1 MVGVMK
7 VQDENVSEE
16 EVLKIQ
22 DAVKNRQPVD
32 FYCYTLTLE
41 QKQRFQ
47 NILNVFLKECDESY
61 LFNCLS
67 YCLFELLDN
76 ASKANAKRIFF
87 QEQNLNINDASD
99 YQSGMKIFKENLADN
114 KEHYKEELAT
124 GKLQVHLQLSADD
137 VICVSVSNNTK
148 ITNSEYK
155 RIQDKIEKTKF
166 YNDVSDAFADIDQ
179 TEGSGLGIITIMIM
193 LKKLGLDTNCLKF
206 STSEDET
213 IASIV
218 IPKESLLDVDEI
230 DELSEL

>member
-1 MVGVMK
+1 MK
-7 VQDENVSEE
+7 VEEENVSEQ
-16 EVLKIQ
+16 EVLTIRK
-22 DAVKNRQPVD
+22 AVEARQPVD

-41 QKQRFQ
+41 QKKRFQ
-47 NILNVFLKECDESY
+47 TILSIFLDACNESF

-87 QEQNLNINDASD
+87 QEQNLNINDAAD
-99 YQSGMKIFKENLADN
+99 YQNGMKNFKSNLSDN
-114 KEHYKEELAT
+114 KEHYKEELAS
-124 GKLQVHLQLSADD
+124 GRLQVHLQLSADD
-137 VICVSVSNNTK
+137 VICVSVTNNTK
-148 ITNSEYK
+148 ITNAEYK
-155 RIQDKIEKTKF
+155 RIQDKIEKTKQ

-213 IASIV
+213 IASII
-218 IPKESLLDVDEI
+218 IPKDSLLDVDEI

>member
-1 MVGVMK
+1 MK
-7 VQDENVSEE
+7 VVEENVSEQ
-16 EVLKIQ
+16 EVFQIKE
-22 DAVKNRQPVD
+22 AVKKRQPID

-47 NILNVFLKECDESY
+47 SILQIFLDECNESF

-87 QEQNLNINDASD
+87 QEQNLNINDESD
-99 YQSGMKIFKENLADN
+99 YSSGMKNFKENLSEN
-114 KEHYKEELAT
+114 KEHYKEELAA
-124 GKLQVHLQLSADD
+124 GRLQVHLQLSADD
-137 VICVSVSNNTK
+137 VISLAVTNNTK
-148 ITNSEYK
+148 ITSAEYR
-155 RIQDKIEKTKF
+155 RIQDKIEKTKR
-166 YNDVSDAFADIDQ
+166 YTEVSDAFADIDQ

-193 LKKLGLDTNCLKF
+193 LKKLGLNTDCLKF

-213 IASIV
+213 IASII

-230 DELSEL
+230 DELTEL

>member
-1 MVGVMK
+1 MK
-7 VQDENVSEE
+7 VEYEGIREE
-16 EVLKIQ
+16 DVTAIRA
-22 DAVKNRQPVD
+22 AVQERKPVD

-47 NILNVFLKECDESY
+47 QILSIFLDACNESF

-87 QEQNLNINDASD
+87 QEQKLNINDDAD
-99 YQSGMKIFKENLADN
+99 YQSGMRSFKENLSDN
-114 KEHYKEELAT
+114 KEHYKEELSS
-124 GKLQVHLQLSADD
+124 GRLQVHLQLSADD

-148 ITNSEYK
+148 ITSAEYK
-155 RIQDKIEKTKF
+155 RIQDKIEKTKT
-166 YNDVSDAFADIDQ
+166 YNDVADAFTDIDQ
-179 TEGSGLGIITIMIM
+179 TEGSGLGIITIVIM

-213 IASIV
+213 IASII
-218 IPKESLLDVDEI
+218 IPKDSLLDISEI
-230 DELSEL
+230 DELAEI

>member
-1 MVGVMK
+1 MK
-7 VQDENVSEE
+7 VLEENVSEQ
-16 EVLKIQ
+16 EVFQIKE
-22 DAVKNRQPVD
+22 AVKNRQPVD

-47 NILNVFLKECDESY
+47 SILQIFLDECNESF

-87 QEQNLNINDASD
+87 QEQNLNINDAAD
-99 YQSGMKIFKENLADN
+99 YQSGMKNFKENLSDN
-114 KEHYKEELAT
+114 KEHYKKELAA
-124 GKLQVHLQLSADD
+124 GRLQVHLQLSADD
-137 VICVSVSNNTK
+137 VICVSVTNNTK
-148 ITNSEYK
+148 ITSAEYK
-155 RIQDKIEKTKF
+155 RIQDKIEKTKV
-166 YNDVSDAFADIDQ
+166 YNEVSDAFADIDQ

-193 LKKLGLDTNCLKF
+193 LKKLGLNTDCLKF

-213 IASIV
+213 IASII
-218 IPKESLLDVDEI
+218 IPKDSLLDISEI

>member
-1 MVGVMK
+1 MK
-7 VQDENVSEE
+7 VQEE
-16 EVLKIQ
+16 KLSQEDILRIQ
-22 DAVKNRQPVD
+22 NAVKNRQAVD

-47 NILNVFLKECDESY
+47 EILSVFLEACNENY

-99 YQSGMKIFKENLADN
+99 YQNGMKNFKTNLSDN

-124 GKLQVHLQLSADD
+124 GRLQVHLQLSADD
-137 VICVSVSNNTK
+137 VICVAVTNNTK
-148 ITNSEYK
+148 ITNAEYK
-155 RIQDKIEKTKF
+155 RIQDKIEKTKK

-213 IASIV
+213 IASII
-218 IPKESLLDVDEI
+218 IPKDSLLDVDEI

>member
-1 MVGVMK
+1 MK
-7 VQDENVSEE
+7 VQEDNVTEE
-16 EVLKIQ
+16 EIRCIKE
-22 DAVKNRQPVD
+22 AVAKRKPVD
-32 FYCYTLTLE
+32 FYCYSLTLE

-99 YQSGMKIFKENLADN
+99 YQDGMKNFKANLSEN
-114 KEHYKEELAT
+114 KEHYKEELST
-124 GKLQVHLQLSADD
+124 GRLQVHLQLSADE
-137 VICVSVSNNTK
+137 VICLSVTNNTK
-148 ITNSEYK
+148 ITSAEQK
-155 RIQDKIEKTKF
+155 RIQDKIEKTKK
-166 YNDVSDAFADIDQ
+166 YHDVSDAFADIDQ

-193 LKKLGLDTNCLKF
+193 LRKLGLDTNCLTF

-213 IASIV
+213 IASII
-218 IPKESLLDVDEI
+218 IPKKNLLDISEI
-230 DELSEL
+230 EELAEL